1 MKLYTLKDSQSLND
15 LKEIPFKLER
25 DIQNIFE
32 NNLKELMGLQLVKSE
47 FSIKNKRIDTL
58 AFDKQSQAFIIIEYK
73 RDKNYSVVDQ
83 GLTYLNIMLQNRAEF
98 ILTYNETLNE
108 TLHSKDI
115 DWTQSRVAFVSPSFT
130 ENQISA
136 SDFKDLGIE
145 LWEVKQFENNI
156 LSVNSIKKS
165 NAAQSIKPLLE
176 NNESFKEVKENI
188 KVYTEEDHYKNGS
201 VTTIE
206 LYEKFKSSILNL
218 ADNIEILPQKFYI
231 AFKKGSNITD
241 IEMQKKALKIF
252 INAKFGSINDPK
264 NIAKDVSNIGHRGNG
279 EYQIQIENDNDLE
292 YIMSLIKQVISRNL

>member
-201 VTTIE
+201 VATIE

-292 YIMSLIKQVISRNL
+292 YIMSLIKQVIR

>member
-1 MKLYTLKDSQSLND
+1 MKLYQTVKNGLSI
-15 LKEIPFKLER
+15 LKENPFRLER
-25 DIQNIFE
+25 EIQNIFE
-32 NNLKELMGLQLVKSE
+32 EHLSEIMGLQLVKSE

-58 AFDKQSQAFIIIEYK
+58 AFDKQTQAFIIIEYK

-108 TLHSKDI
+108 TLHSKDV

-156 LSVNSIKKS
+156 ISVNSIKKS

-201 VTTIE
+201 DATIE

-241 IEMQKKALKIF
+241 IEMQKKAIKIF

-292 YIMSLIKQVISRNL
+292 YIMSLIKQVIR

>member
-32 NNLKELMGLQLVKSE
+32 KNLKALMGLQLVKSE

-108 TLHSKDI
+108 TLHSKDV

-201 VTTIE
+201 DVTIE
-206 LYEKFKSSILNL
+206 LYEKFKTSILNL

-231 AFKKGSNITD
+231 AFKKDSNITD

-292 YIMSLIKQVISRNL
+292 YIMSLIKQVIK

>member
-1 MKLYTLKDSQSLND
+1 MKLYKTDKSGLLK
-15 LKEIPFKLER
+15 LKENPFRLEK

-32 NNLKELMGLQLVKSE
+32 KNLSEIMGLQLVKSE

-58 AFDKQSQAFIIIEYK
+58 AFDKQTQAFIIIEYK

-98 ILTYNETLNE
+98 ILTYNETLNQM
-108 TLHSKDI
+108 LHSKDV

-145 LWEVKQFENNI
+145 LWEIKQFENDI
-156 LSVNSIKKS
+156 ISVNSIKKS

-201 VTTIE
+201 YATIE
-206 LYEKFKSSILNL
+206 LYEKFKSSIINL

-241 IEMQKKALKIF
+241 IEMQKKGLKIF

-279 EYQIQIENDNDLE
+279 EYQIQIENDDDLE
-292 YIMSLIKQVISRNL
+292 YIMSLIKQAIV

>member
-1 MKLYTLKDSQSLND
+1 MKLYTLKDRQSLND

-47 FSIKNKRIDTL
+47 FTIKNKRIDTL

-108 TLHSKDI
+108 TLHSKDV

-145 LWEVKQFENNI
+145 LWEVKQFDNNI

-201 VTTIE
+201 DVTIE

-218 ADNIEILPQKFYI
+218 ADNIEIIPQKFYI

-292 YIMSLIKQVISRNL
+292 YIMSLIKQVIK

>member
-1 MKLYTLKDSQSLND
+1 MKLYTLKNSNSITD

-25 DIQNIFE
+25 EIQNIFE
-32 NNLKELMGLQLVKSE
+32 NNLEDLMGLQLVKSE

-108 TLHSKDI
+108 VLHSKDV

-156 LSVNSIKKS
+156 LSINSIKKS

-201 VTTIE
+201 DVTIE

-218 ADNIEILPQKFYI
+218 ADNIEIIPQKFYI

-292 YIMSLIKQVISRNL
+292 YIMSLIKQVIR

>member
-1 MKLYTLKDSQSLND
+1 MKLYQTIKNGLSV
-15 LKEIPFKLER
+15 LKENPFRLER
-25 DIQNIFE
+25 EIQNIFE
-32 NNLKELMGLQLVKSE
+32 ENLSEIMGLQLVKSE

-108 TLHSKDI
+108 TLHSKDV

-156 LSVNSIKKS
+156 LSINSIKKS

-201 VTTIE
+201 DVTIE

-292 YIMSLIKQVISRNL
+292 YIMSLIKQVIR